1 MIRATKS
8 QYDTANLS
16 DKIIPKEVFDCIINA
31 INGPRG
37 VEDKNLCLY
46 EGMNSEAYFDAV
58 RLLVLNFSLIS
69 PFQRYL
75 LYYKNN

>member
-37 VEDKNLCLY
+37 VEDNNLCLY
-46 EGMNSEAYFDAV
+46 EEMNSEAYFDAV
-58 RLLVLNFSLIS
+58 HLLVLNFGLIS